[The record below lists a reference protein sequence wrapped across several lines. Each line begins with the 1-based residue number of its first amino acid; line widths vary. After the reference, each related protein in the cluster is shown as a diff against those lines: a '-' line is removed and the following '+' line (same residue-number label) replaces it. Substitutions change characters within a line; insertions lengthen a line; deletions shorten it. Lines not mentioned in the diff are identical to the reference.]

1 MFPSFLQFFRYFP
14 PSPPS
19 DKAMTSI
26 FGWGISDGR
35 DIPGASFVVA
45 AGLVALGGIAFEAMV
60 DEE

>member
-1 MFPSFLQFFRYFP
+1 MTT
-14 PSPPS
+14 

-35 DIPGASFVVA
+35 DVPGASFVVA
-45 AGLVALGGIAFEAMV
+45 AGLVALGGIAFETMV